1 MPLCSQQYELDRKQ
15 PTATV
20 YHSDRQAL
28 FTARFR
34 RAGPSAADDTC
45 IYNDEPELSMGWID
59 PWVGLGWVFVS
70 FCVGWV
76 GSTIAKVLTI

>member
-1 MPLCSQQYELDRKQ
+1 MPLCSEQYELDRKQ

-34 RAGPSAADDTC
+34 RAGPSAADDTG
-45 IYNDEPELSMGWID
+45 IYNDEPELSMGWVELGGSHKMD
-59 PWVGLGWVFVS
+59 P
-70 FCVGWV
+70 
-76 GSTIAKVLTI
+76 